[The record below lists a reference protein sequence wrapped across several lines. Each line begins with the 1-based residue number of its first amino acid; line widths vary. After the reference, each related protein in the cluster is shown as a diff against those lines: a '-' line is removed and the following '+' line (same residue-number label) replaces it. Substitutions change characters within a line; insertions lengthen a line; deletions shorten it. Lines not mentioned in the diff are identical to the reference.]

1 MQRGTLEA
9 TLTWICI
16 WCPQESYVAYLQA
29 FYEFHRLKVQFG
41 WTVERVVRQKI
52 GHSHEVREILLA
64 GLGVGFL

>member
-1 MQRGTLEA
+1 M
-9 TLTWICI
+9 
-16 WCPQESYVAYLQA
+16 AYLQA